1 MEKTRRFLEL
11 EKVQRFY
18 QNKIYQ
24 FYIDKTVEILAE
36 KYSAKNDEELAGHST
51 CQKVVN
57 FKGSKELLGK
67 IVKIKITET
76 KTNSLYG
83 KLCPN

>member
-1 MEKTRRFLEL
+1 M
-11 EKVQRFY
+11 
-18 QNKIYQ
+18 
-24 FYIDKTVEILAE
+24 VEVLAE
-36 KYSAKNDEELAGHST
+36 KYSAKNDEELTGHST

-83 KLCPN
+83 KLCPS